1 MLRATVFFFAAPKM
15 LNGEDLDIWF
25 TQNGKGK
32 RMNQKAKIGILVSFS
47 MMAFLLYFWQGV
59 AEAARLGGG
68 KSFGSKPSYQRS
80 APSTTPSPT
89 SPQVSPSQPAQQRPI
104 AGPTP
109 SPMGR
114 WGGML
119 GGLLMG
125 GLIGSLLFGGGHG
138 FGGPGLFDILLVGG
152 GLFLLYRFLRARRMA
167 TASAAPAGS
176 MSFERGPSQSL
187 GETGFNPAV
196 EPTPAAAEQPTFPPG
211 FDAEDFLKGAKAI
224 YTRLQASWDKRDLE
238 DIRQFV
244 SPEVLAEIKLQVQQD
259 PKPGKTELLLINPS
273 ILEAREVGPQ
283 TIVSVLY
290 DVMMRENGT
299 EMAKQV
305 RELWHFSRGT
315 QKPEAFWLLEGIQQ
329 VE

>member
-1 MLRATVFFFAAPKM
+1 MSKQAKNCTLTFFSIA
-15 LNGEDLDIWF
+15 
-25 TQNGKGK
+25 
-32 RMNQKAKIGILVSFS
+32 VC
-47 MMAFLLYFWQGV
+47 LLYFWHGA

-80 APSTTPSPT
+80 APATTPSPT
-89 SPQVSPSQPAQQRPI
+89 SPQVSPGQTTQQRPV

-125 GLIGSLLFGGGHG
+125 GLIGSMLFGGGHAY
-138 FGGPGLFDILLVGG
+138 GGPGLFDMLLIGG
-152 GLFLLYRFLRARRMA
+152 GLFLLYRFIRARRMA

-176 MSFERGPSQSL
+176 MSFDRSPAQGWGQSGFSPS
-187 GETGFNPAV
+187 V
-196 EPTPAAAEQPTFPPG
+196 EPEPPAAAPATLPPG
-211 FDAEDFLKGAKAI
+211 FNADEFLKGAKAI

-244 SPEVLAEIKLQVQQD
+244 SAEVLAEIEHQAQAD
-259 PKPGKTELLLINPS
+259 PQPGKTELLLINPS
-273 ILEAREVGPQ
+273 ILEAREAEGQ
-283 TIVSVLY
+283 TTVSVLY

-305 RELWHFSRGT
+305 RELWHFSRET
-315 QKPEAFWLLEGIQQ
+315 KKPEDFWRLEGIQQ
-329 VE
+329 IEQ

>member
-1 MLRATVFFFAAPKM
+1 MLYCDD
-15 LNGEDLDIWF
+15 LNIWF
-25 TQNGKGK
+25 TQRGKGR
-32 RMNQKAKIGILVSFS
+32 RMNNKVKIGILIGFGIV
-47 MMAFLLYFWQGV
+47 AFLLYFWQDA

-80 APSTTPSPT
+80 APSTAPSPT
-89 SPQVSPSQPAQQRPI
+89 SPQVSPNQPTQQRPV

-125 GLIGSLLFGGGHG
+125 GLIGSLLFGGGHAY
-138 FGGPGLFDILLVGG
+138 GGPGLFDILLIGG
-152 GLFLLYRFLRARRMA
+152 GLFLLYRFMRARRMA
-167 TASAAPAGS
+167 TASTASGGA
-176 MSFERGPSQSL
+176 MSFERSPSQSW
-187 GETGFNPAV
+187 GESGYNPAV
-196 EPTPAAAEQPTFPPG
+196 EPTSAVAEQPAFPPG

-244 SPEVLAEIKLQVQQD
+244 SPEVLSEIKSQAQED
-259 PKPGKTELLLINPS
+259 PNPGKTELLLINPS
-273 ILEAREVGPQ
+273 ILEAREVGTQ

-299 EMAKQV
+299 ETAKQV
-305 RELWHFSRGT
+305 RELWHFSRET

>member
-1 MLRATVFFFAAPKM
+1 MLRATVFFFASLQM
-15 LNGEDLDIWF
+15 LNGGDLNIWF
-25 TQNGKGK
+25 TQKGKGR
-32 RMNQKAKIGILVSFS
+32 RMNKKVNIGILIGLGIV
-47 MMAFLLYFWQGV
+47 AFLLYFWQDA

-80 APSTTPSPT
+80 APSTAPSPT
-89 SPQVSPSQPAQQRPI
+89 SPQVSPNQPTQQRPV

-125 GLIGSLLFGGGHG
+125 GLIGSLLFGGGHAY
-138 FGGPGLFDILLVGG
+138 GGPGLFDILLIGG
-152 GLFLLYRFLRARRMA
+152 GLFLLYRFMRARRMA
-167 TASAAPAGS
+167 TASAASGA
-176 MSFERGPSQSL
+176 MSFERSPSQSW
-187 GETGFNPAV
+187 GESGYNPAV
-196 EPTPAAAEQPTFPPG
+196 EPTSAVAEQPAFPPG

-224 YTRLQASWDKRDLE
+224 YTRLQAAWDKHDLE

-244 SPEVLAEIKLQVQQD
+244 SPEVLAEIELQAKAD
-259 PKPGKTELLLINPS
+259 PQLGKTELLLINPS
-273 ILEAREVGPQ
+273 ILEAREVGTQ

-299 EMAKQV
+299 ETAKQV
-305 RELWHFSRGT
+305 RELWHFSRET
-315 QKPEAFWLLEGIQQ
+315 QKPKAFWLLEGIQQ